1 MEFLHLILLSNFF
14 DLINSFQDQEIEDDV
29 DDDESEM
36 ILGT

>member
-1 MEFLHLILLSNFF
+1 MEFLHLFLLSNFV
-14 DLINSFQDQEIEDDV
+14 DQINSFQDQEIEDDV